1 MIHWR
6 PALARVLR
14 AAWLGGLAV
23 LLAACSTGPT
33 RPEPAPLPPSPNR
46 LGVRQVWSVELGQVD
61 FPLVMQAAGNTVG
74 VASGDGN
81 VSLLDARTG
90 EVMWRASVG
99 APLIAGVGHD
109 GRMAAVVTRENE
121 LVALQDGRELWRL
134 RLGAPAYTP
143 PLVAGARVFV
153 LGADRSVSAYDGQS
167 GRRLWS
173 QTRSG
178 EPLVLRE
185 PGVLIAV
192 GDTLVVGLSGR
203 LVGMNPLNGS
213 PRWEVPIASPRGT
226 NDVERLVDLVA
237 GVSRQGTV
245 VCARAFQAA
254 VGCVDTARGTLLW
267 SKPAAGA
274 SSLSGDA
281 DLVLGVEF
289 DGTVVAWRR
298 SDGERAWSTNQ
309 LRYRQLTAPLLMGP
323 TLVVGDG
330 EGRLH
335 FLSRAD
341 GALQTRFEIAGPAFI
356 ALPSLSSEFVLDG
369 MPQRRFDADRRAIA
383 AAPLLVGNTLV
394 AVTRA
399 GRVLGLRP
407 E

>member
-1 MIHWR
+1 MIHR
-6 PALARVLR
+6 QAALARMLR
-14 AAWLGGLAV
+14 GVWVGGLAL
-23 LLAACSTGPT
+23 LLAACSSGPK
-33 RPEPAPLPPSPNR
+33 RPEPAPLPPSPHL
-46 LGVRQVWSVELGQVD
+46 LGVRQVWRVELGEVN
-61 FPLVMQAAGNTVG
+61 FPLVVQAAGNTLG
-74 VASGDGN
+74 VASDDGN

-90 EVMWRASVG
+90 EVLWRASVG
-99 APLIAGVGHD
+99 ASLIAGVGHD
-109 GRMAAVVTRENE
+109 GHMAAVMTSENE
-121 LVALQDGRELWRL
+121 LVTLQDGRELWRQ
-134 RLGAPAYTP
+134 RLGAPSYTP

-203 LVGMNPLNGS
+203 MVGLNPLNGS
-213 PRWEVPIASPRGT
+213 ARWEVPIASPRGT

-237 GVSRQGTV
+237 GVARQGTV

-254 VGCVDTARGTLLW
+254 VGCVDAARGALLW

-281 DLVLGVEF
+281 ELVLGVEF
-289 DGTVVAWRR
+289 DGTVVAWKRG
-298 SDGERAWSTNQ
+298 DGERAWTMNR
-309 LRYRQLTAPLLMGP
+309 LRYRKLTAPLLLGP
-323 TLVVGDG
+323 TLAVGDDA
-330 EGRLH
+330 GRLH
-335 FLSRAD
+335 FFARQD
-341 GALQTRFEIAGPAFI
+341 GALQTRIETDGGPF
-356 ALPSLSSEFVLDG
+356 
-369 MPQRRFDADRRAIA
+369 A

-394 AVTRA
+394 VVSKA